1 MIKRSISFEKA
12 KIATIFMFFLINH
25 KRFISTCFQIILY
38 IVGALYTPQSG
49 KGCVYV
55 RACVNN
61 HKHYIYTSIGV
72 SHTLFVKRRQT
83 YWFNARIWNC
93 CMPSLL
99 FLNPSTQ
106 RRSAYPSPRE
116 GYIVSTNDL
125 SIHPPPP
132 AIINPS
138 PGLYRD
144 GGNKFKQGRILLNY
158 CQEIDNAVI
167 NCACKAQ
174 KLRVFITIQFKVL
187 GAIFILI
194 TMLRS
199 VLRRSQELFA

>member
-83 YWFNARIWNC
+83 SWFNARIWNC
-93 CMPSLL
+93 CMPYFFSILLLSDGVLTRRREKGASYQQMIYL
-99 FLNPSTQ
+99 FLLHYYYN
-106 RRSAYPSPRE
+106 
-116 GYIVSTNDL
+116 
-125 SIHPPPP
+125 H
-132 AIINPS
+132 
-138 PGLYRD
+138 
-144 GGNKFKQGRILLNY
+144 
-158 CQEIDNAVI
+158 
-167 NCACKAQ
+167 
-174 KLRVFITIQFKVL
+174 
-187 GAIFILI
+187 
-194 TMLRS
+194 
-199 VLRRSQELFA
+199 